1 MRRENS
7 VRYSN
12 CTLEEADL
20 CAANLGSKHLNDARP
35 HATSFLTRIL
45 LVSHEQRGFRRA
57 SRDRRFL
64 ESSAFLLDSI
74 WMDFGRM
81 YVHMERS
88 MYYIYLLINLR
99 ICKNSQNN
107 YCTCLSN
114 IIMYRRL
121 LIVIELDKNVN
132 MYSIICDLM

>member
-64 ESSAFLLDSI
+64 ESNFVGFDLDGF
-74 WMDFGRM
+74 WKDVRVWKQV
-81 YVHMERS
+81 YVL
-88 MYYIYLLINLR
+88 YIYLLINLR
-99 ICKNSQNN
+99 ICKDS
-107 YCTCLSN
+107 
-114 IIMYRRL
+114 
-121 LIVIELDKNVN
+121 
-132 MYSIICDLM
+132 

>member
-45 LVSHEQRGFRRA
+45 LVSHEQRDFDAPHAIEGSSNRA
-57 SRDRRFL
+57 HFCWIRFGWIL
-64 ESSAFLLDSI
+64 GGNTYMEES
-74 WMDFGRM
+74 
-81 YVHMERS
+81 V
-88 MYYIYLLINLR
+88 
-99 ICKNSQNN
+99 C
-107 YCTCLSN
+107 
-114 IIMYRRL
+114 IIH
-121 LIVIELDKNVN
+121 IFVN
-132 MYSIICDLM
+132 KFKDI

>member
-64 ESSAFLLDSI
+64 ESSAFCWI
-74 WMDFGRM
+74 RFGWILGGNT
-81 YVHMERS
+81 YMEES
-88 MYYIYLLINLR
+88 V
-99 ICKNSQNN
+99 C
-107 YCTCLSN
+107 
-114 IIMYRRL
+114 IIH
-121 LIVIELDKNVN
+121 IFVN
-132 MYSIICDLM
+132 KFKDI